1 MDEARTFRAELDAA
15 IDDHALLEH
24 PFYVAWTEGELTQEM
39 LAAYAKQYYQHV
51 EAFPR
56 YISRVHAATE
66 DRPTREALVENLHE
80 EEGGDVAHPD
90 LWLDFAEAL
99 GADREAVQD
108 AEALPEVREAVESFL
123 DLASRGPIEGVAALY
138 AYESQIPEVS
148 ETKVEGLEEFYGI
161 TEEEATAY
169 FDLHA
174 EVDVEHAD
182 EEFAVLDALCETEGE
197 RRRAVEAAEAGAAAA
212 SRILDGVWREHC
224 GALHD
229 GAAA

>member
-1 MDEARTFRAELDAA
+1 MDQARTFRQALDAA
-15 IDDHALLEH
+15 ADDHALLDH
-24 PFYVAWTEGELTQEM
+24 PFYVAWIEGDLTQDM
-39 LAAYAKQYYQHV
+39 LAGYAEQYYQHV
-51 EAFPR
+51 RAFPR
-56 YISRVHAATE
+56 YISRVHAETE
-66 DRPTREALVENLHE
+66 DREAREALVENLHE

-99 GADREAVQD
+99 GADPQALRE
-108 AEALPEVREAVESFL
+108 AEALPEVREAIETFL
-123 DLASRGPIEGVAALY
+123 DLASRGPVEGVAALY

-161 TEEEATAY
+161 TSEEATEY
-169 FDLHA
+169 FRLHA

-182 EEFAVLDALCETEGE
+182 EEFEVLDALCETEE
-197 RRRAVEAAEAGAAAA
+197 DRERAVEAAEAGAEAA